1 MKRNCVVVR
10 NNNARGHIIISNSM
24 TIHTVRGSQWG
35 VSNLN
40 MNNKL
45 VKMRRYGDPRYGSEV
60 PKGTSV
66 TSITSGKNGKW

>member
-1 MKRNCVVVR
+1 
-10 NNNARGHIIISNSM
+10 M